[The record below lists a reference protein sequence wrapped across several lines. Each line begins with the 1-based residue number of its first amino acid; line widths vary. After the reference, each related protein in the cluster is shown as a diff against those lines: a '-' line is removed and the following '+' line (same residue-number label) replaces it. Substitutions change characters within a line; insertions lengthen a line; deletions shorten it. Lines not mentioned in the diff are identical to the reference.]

1 MKFRVLCLL
10 CCMCLSFGFSVYAED
25 ETEEFMTEEVFIGD
39 GYSRDWNPDMK
50 LDIDELIQP
59 VYSDGKRLVP
69 DEEHNVL
76 TLYDGLSVM
85 AFDAEGYLLFTNMD
99 GEFIPRNDEVVV
111 EQCVYSEPDVL
122 SVLVPSGMCSLTL
135 IDEGRLNAQL
145 VTPHGRVHVDT
156 DCEMVDL
163 IGDNRMKQ
171 VGVAHEP
178 FDSRMHYRAWLVSGK
193 DNAFVYGNLTEDVTD
208 QIVVSMSSG
217 AFHYE
222 KTGTNVAILNGKPVI
237 ADSSLPADEL
247 EEFPQDDFGSFA
259 DEPETEAESSAEP
272 VSDETEA
279 DLRSVM
285 PDTVNSAKVITSE
298 GFALSPSQEY
308 DIMTFHGRDCWVLD
322 ERDNVLFVVKDG
334 AFYPMGDWF
343 VKESMSFTTNS
354 TARIRVPH
362 GREYHV
368 CVPDGCSISARLDTV
383 SGFVDV
389 KTASGSVVMSENS
402 VSAEPASLD
411 GFAYEVAFASG
422 TDAGFAAGTNEQGLD
437 AGETAQEPLT
447 FVFENGRVVTDP

>member
-1 MKFRVLCLL
+1 MKPRVLCLL
-10 CCMCLSFGFSVYAED
+10 CCVCLCFSIPAYAED
-25 ETEEFMTEEVFIGD
+25 QTEEFMTEEVFIGD

-69 DEEHNVL
+69 DEGHNVL

-85 AFDAEGYLLFTNMD
+85 AFDESGYLLFTNMD
-99 GEFIPRNDEVVV
+99 GEFIPRNDAVVV
-111 EQCVYSEPDVL
+111 EQCAYSNPDVL

-145 VTPHGRVHVDT
+145 TTPYGRVHVDT

-163 IGDNRMKQ
+163 VGDNRTRQ

-178 FDSRMHYRAWLVSGK
+178 YDSSMHYRAWLVSGK
-193 DNAFVYGNLTEDVTD
+193 DNAFVYGSLTEDVTD
-208 QIVVSMSSG
+208 QIEVSMSSG

-222 KTGTNVAILNGKPVI
+222 KTGSSVVILNGNPLI
-237 ADSSLPADEL
+237 ADSSLPTDEL
-247 EEFPQDDFGSFA
+247 EEFPYDEFNDFAG
-259 DEPETEAESSAEP
+259 ETETDVESSAE

-279 DLRSVM
+279 DPLSVM
-285 PDTVNSAKVITSE
+285 PDVANSAKVTTSD

-308 DIMTFHGRDCWVLD
+308 DVLTLYGKDVWVLD

-334 AFYPMGDWF
+334 VFYPMGDWF
-343 VKESMSFTTNS
+343 VKESMSFTTDK
-354 TARIRVPH
+354 TTRVRVPY

-368 CVPDGCSISARLDTV
+368 CVFDGCSVFARLDTA
-383 SGFVDV
+383 SGFADA
-389 KTASGSVVMSENS
+389 KASHGNIILSENS
-402 VSAEPASLD
+402 VTVEPDASAGS
-411 GFAYEVAFASG
+411 AYEVAFASG
-422 TDAGFAAGTNEQGLD
+422 TDAGFASGTNEQGMGTD
-437 AGETAQEPLT
+437 KKGEDSLT
-447 FVFENGRVVTDP
+447 FVFENGRVRRA